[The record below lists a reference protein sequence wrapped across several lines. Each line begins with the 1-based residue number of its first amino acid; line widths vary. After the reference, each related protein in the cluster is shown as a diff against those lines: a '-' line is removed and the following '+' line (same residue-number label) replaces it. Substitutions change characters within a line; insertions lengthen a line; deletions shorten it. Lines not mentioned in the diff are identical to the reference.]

1 MQNTKR
7 KKKIL
12 FKNSLLK
19 SMKFV
24 IPVTI
29 LLTAVMV
36 FPSLAFARTTDPL
49 PGEYDCNNKAISNSV
64 RSYKNNSSVNI
75 IAEPKKFTADYKK
88 FSVIKSS
95 WTNKKPVVL
104 KGKGTLKANGD
115 GAIRF
120 KGRTDKIENGIV
132 RISGNGVLLI
142 KDFKGDMD
150 KKITG
155 YGGMVE
161 LKKGFWIY
169 YGFKGDATIKG
180 SGFIMDLFGQDLDI
194 YAKGNAVIFLAG
206 EGSYNAERYVKP
218 ETDSEI

>member
-1 MQNTKR
+1 MQNIRR

-36 FPSLAFARTTDPL
+36 FPSMAFAQTPNPL
-49 PGEYDCNNKAISNSV
+49 PGEHDCNNKAISS
-64 RSYKNNSSVNI
+64 SEHDYKNNISINFVT
-75 IAEPKKFTADYKK
+75 AAKKLTADNKK

-104 KGKGTLKANGD
+104 KGKGTLKASGD
-115 GAIRF
+115 GAIRI
-120 KGRTDKIENGIV
+120 KGRTDKIEDGIV
-132 RISGNGVLLI
+132 KISGNGVLLI

-155 YGGMVE
+155 HGGMVE
-161 LKKGFWIY
+161 LKKGFLIY

-180 SGFIMDLFGQDLDI
+180 SGFIIDLFGQDLDI

-206 EGSYNAERYVKP
+206 EGSYNVERYIKP
-218 ETDSEI
+218 EEDV